1 MRNHVETATIL
12 AATLTEHA
20 SVSRVYYPGLADHAG
35 HDIAKRQQSGFG
47 GMLSFEI
54 DGDRGTVRRFIENLN
69 LFSLAESLGGVESL
83 VCHPATMTHAP
94 LSGDA
99 LKQAG
104 ITQNL
109 IRLSVGLESSED
121 LVADVIGALNASV
134 CAQPLKAV
142 AIGGK

>member
-1 MRNHVETATIL
+1 
-12 AATLTEHA
+12 
-20 SVSRVYYPGLADHAG
+20 
-35 HDIAKRQQSGFG
+35 
-47 GMLSFEI
+47 MLSFEI
-54 DGDRGTVRRFIENLN
+54 DGDQATVGRFIENLD

-94 LSGDA
+94 LSEDA

-104 ITQNL
+104 IANNL

-121 LVADVIGALNASV
+121 LVVDVIRALDECA

-142 AIGGK
+142 AVGRN